1 MEAVLALIT
10 ALLPQLGVTG
20 ANADLIGKIIA
31 ALVALIP
38 TVIQEAKDLL
48 PAVKNIIAAL
58 SANPATTADQL
69 AALDALDAQV
79 DAAFEAAAAAA
90 TAEDAQG

>member
-1 MEAVLALIT
+1 MEAVIALIE

-20 ANADLIGKIIA
+20 ANAALIGKVVA
-31 ALVALIP
+31 TLVALIP
-38 TVIQEAKDLL
+38 TIVQEAKDLL

-69 AALDALDAQV
+69 AALDALNAQV